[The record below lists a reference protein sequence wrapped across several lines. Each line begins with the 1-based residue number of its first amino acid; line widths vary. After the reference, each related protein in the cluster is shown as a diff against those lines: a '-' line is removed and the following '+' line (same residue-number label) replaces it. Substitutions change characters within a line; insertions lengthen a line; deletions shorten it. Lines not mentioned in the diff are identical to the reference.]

1 MRKLAIPLL
10 VLLIIAGVIA
20 SQTFYIVDETQLAIV
35 TRFGEFQ
42 ESKNSPGLA
51 FKIPF
56 VESVTKLDGRLLRVD
71 APPNSLLTL
80 DKRTLVID
88 AYARYRITD
97 PLVFFQ
103 ALRTEENAESRIGD
117 IVTSNLRREV
127 ALDLQSE
134 IIDETREEIMQ
145 RITEASKLLDIQRSE
160 ALELPGG
167 LQDPSLQ
174 IIIAGRAV
182 AEGEAS
188 IRDRIPTPDQLQAII
203 LSPSPQDFDLAGED
217 FRYRVPLTDRFGIE
231 VVDVRIKRAD
241 FPSGVAD
248 SVFDRMRAERE
259 RIASAQRAEGA
270 QADAEI
276 RAEVDREVQIITQ
289 TAEGDS
295 ARIRGEAEGEA
306 IAILA
311 EQLGRD
317 PEFYAFIRSLEAYR
331 KLLEQDSTLILN
343 VDSDLW
349 RYLESPSV
357 PSDR

>member
-20 SQTFYIVDETQLAIV
+20 SQTFYIVEETQFAIV

-42 ESKNSPGLA
+42 EDKKSPGLA
-51 FKIPF
+51 IKIPF
-56 VESVTKLDGRLLRVD
+56 VESVIKLDSRLLRVD
-71 APPNSLLTL
+71 APPASLLTL

-88 AYARYRITD
+88 AFARYRITE
-97 PLVFFQ
+97 PLIFFQ
-103 ALRTEENAESRIGD
+103 TLRTEANAGARVGD
-117 IVTSNLRREV
+117 IVNSNLRREV
-127 ALDLQSE
+127 ALDLQSDV
-134 IIDETREEIMQ
+134 ISETREEIMQ
-145 RITEASKLLDIQRSE
+145 RVTAASKLLDIQRSE
-160 ALELPGG
+160 AIALPGG
-167 LQDPSLQ
+167 LRDPSLQ

-182 AEGEAS
+182 AEGETA
-188 IRDRIPTPDQLQAII
+188 IRDRIPTPDQLESII
-203 LSPSPQDFDLAGED
+203 NSPTPLDFDLEGEN
-217 FRYRVPLTDRFGIE
+217 FRYRIPLTDRFGIE

-241 FPSGVAD
+241 FPAGVAS

-276 RAEVDREVQIITQ
+276 RATVDREVNFITQ
-289 TAEGDS
+289 AAQGDS

-306 IAILA
+306 IRILA

-317 PEFYAFIRSLEAYR
+317 PEFYAFTRSLEAYR
-331 KLLEQDSTLILN
+331 KLLAEDSTLVLN

-357 PSDR
+357 PADR